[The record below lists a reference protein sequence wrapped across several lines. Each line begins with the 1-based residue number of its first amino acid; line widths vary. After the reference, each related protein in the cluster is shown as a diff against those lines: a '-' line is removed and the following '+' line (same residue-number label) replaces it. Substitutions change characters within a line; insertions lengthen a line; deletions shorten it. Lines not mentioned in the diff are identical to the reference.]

1 MYEFRAMT
9 AADLPMIRQW
19 LETPH
24 VAQWW
29 GDADEQYA
37 LVRDDLSEPAMDQ
50 FIVTTAGR
58 PFGYL
63 QCYRLSAWNTGFGQQ
78 PEETRGIDQFI
89 GVADMIDRGHG
100 SALTRVFVEGL
111 LTTGTPRVVT
121 DPDPTNI
128 RAIRAYQKA
137 GFQQD
142 RLVDTPDGTA
152 LLMVRNA

>member
-78 PEETRGIDQFI
+78 PEETRCIDQFI

-121 DPDPTNI
+121 GPDPMSLLVQWTNGEMK
-128 RAIRAYQKA
+128 R
-137 GFQQD
+137 
-142 RLVDTPDGTA
+142 
-152 LLMVRNA
+152 M